1 MRVAE
6 TGVDYEIFQYAVGFL
21 ERPVQCRGK
30 LCDSVHD
37 SFVLPVVKFIEQGT
51 VKNELFI
58 DKGLIV
64 EFPVTVINDIVAKL
78 KNIVK
83 LRIVCK
89 TRDIQV
95 IVIQSRRYILR
106 RKVRHNIEKSKSEV
120 RFTNGVLAVN
130 NHLSDCFI
138 GDTGCAEIIV
148 ADIREIKR
156 YGILEI
162 LESAYFKSFEHNKI
176 LR

>member
-1 MRVAE
+1 M
-6 TGVDYEIFQYAVGFL
+6 
-21 ERPVQCRGK
+21 
-30 LCDSVHD
+30 
-37 SFVLPVVKFIEQGT
+37 LPVVKFIEQGT

-58 DKGLIV
+58 DEGLIV
-64 EFPVTVINDIVAKL
+64 EFPVTVINDIIAKL

-83 LRIVCK
+83 LCIVCK
-89 TRDIQV
+89 ARDIQV

-130 NHLSDCFI
+130 NHLTDRFI

-162 LESAYFKSFEHNKI
+162 FESAYLK
-176 LR
+176 